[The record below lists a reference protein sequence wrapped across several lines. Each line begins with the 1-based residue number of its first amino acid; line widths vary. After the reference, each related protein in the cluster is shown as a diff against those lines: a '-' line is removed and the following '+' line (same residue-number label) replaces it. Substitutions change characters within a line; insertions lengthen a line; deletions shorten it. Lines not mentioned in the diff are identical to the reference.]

1 MAADLTRFDFHA
13 KKFYFSDNVRIMT
26 AEEVGQYILLLVE
39 SWLGGKDA
47 SLPDNPVM
55 LARMARVD
63 SVSDQVLSM
72 FPVVE
77 TEHGSRRRNETL
89 YGEWLEALGRTL
101 YHAENGKLG
110 GSSRSEEKTLAAR
123 ENGKLGGRPS
133 ILVAKQNP
141 SENPSENQ
149 SETESPI
156 QSKSNQIN
164 PNQSKST
171 QLDGDI
177 DFRLFKR
184 RFKELIHHNLSGDKR
199 TQNDYLKFAEQY
211 GGNVLL
217 ECLTDWAQKSGE
229 WASTIKYP
237 IMAFW
242 KALPEYAE
250 TALDIIEEEKNQARK
265 NEQVAEQRAHSEQI
279 QAESIERQTA
289 ETVKFLTSQPP
300 TTTGEGSVEDFLAGE

>member
-149 SETESPI
+149 SETESPN
-156 QSKSNQIN
+156 QTKPNQIN
-164 PNQSKST
+164 PNQPKPT

-265 NEQVAEQRAHSEQI
+265 NEQVAEQRARSEQI

-289 ETVKFLTSQPP
+289 EINAILSATSLDPE
-300 TTTGEGSVEDFLAGE
+300 TECKLEDIMAEE